1 MNYRIFLP
9 LLLLANIV
17 SVNAEERR
25 FEIELL
31 VFQRNIDIKD
41 MKEKFSTEPLLLDT
55 QESIS
60 MLNAL
65 PDKNCIPNQACLH
78 IANPVII
85 DDAYF
90 NDVNNG
96 FEFLDSS
103 HLQLIK
109 QRQKLHAHA
118 SFTPV
123 LHAVWRMPVY
133 DRATAKPIHLFAGK
147 NFALEEQK
155 QAIESKYINAVL
167 SDKWAIDGD
176 FKIYLEHYLFIDSQL
191 IIRQQTTRD
200 VPIVQP
206 EENLDLNIISSE
218 NGVEVMDVNRETE
231 TVTTQKEQVIA
242 EVLFDQN
249 RRLRSEEIHYLDHPL
264 MGIIVQIRKIPE
276 GE

>member
-1 MNYRIFLP
+1 LNYRLFLP
-9 LLLLANIV
+9 LLLLANIF

-55 QESIS
+55 QETIS

-65 PDKNCIPNQACLH
+65 PNKNCIQNEACLH
-78 IANPVII
+78 KANPVII
-85 DDAYF
+85 DESFF
-90 NDVNNG
+90 NDVDNG

-123 LHAVWRMPVY
+123 LHTVWRMPVY
-133 DRATAKPIHLFAGK
+133 DRVSAKPIHLFAGK
-147 NFALEEQK
+147 NFALDFQN
-155 QAIESKYINAVL
+155 QTSDSQDINTQL
-167 SDKWAIDGD
+167 SDKWAIDGN

-191 IIRQQTTRD
+191 IIRQKTTQK

-206 EENLDLNIISSE
+206 IESQDLNVISSE
-218 NGVEVMDVNRETE
+218 NGVELMDVNRETE
-231 TVTTQKEQVIA
+231 VVSTQQEQVIA

-264 MGIIVQIRKIPE
+264 MGIIVQIRKIP
-276 GE
+276 